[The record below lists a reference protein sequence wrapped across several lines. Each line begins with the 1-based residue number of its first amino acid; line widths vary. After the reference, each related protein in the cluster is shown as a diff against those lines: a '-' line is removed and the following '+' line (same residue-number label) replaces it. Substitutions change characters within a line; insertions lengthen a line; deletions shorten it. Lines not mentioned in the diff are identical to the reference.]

1 MKISNNNFEELFSNN
16 NKGQNKKSSLYDLP
30 FDYLLKQ
37 NKKLAEDKM
46 KKYKE
51 ELVFNKET
59 NQFEKKI
66 VLDEQSYKEQIKI
79 KLEKKTK
86 ENINEQINNKITSKI
101 ENINPMQTSSLDSLK
116 FSTNFWQLKI
126 EQKQKENKDFNVF
139 SAPLTND

>member
-1 MKISNNNFEELFSNN
+1 SNS

-30 FDYLLKQ
+30 FNYLLKQ

-59 NQFEKKI
+59 NQFEKKM

-86 ENINEQINNKITSKI
+86 ESINEQINNKITSKI
-101 ENINPMQTSSLDSLK
+101 ENTNPMQISSLDSLK

-139 SAPLTND
+139 SAPLTNG

>member
-16 NKGQNKKSSLYDLP
+16 NKEQNKKSSLYDLP

-37 NKKLAEDKM
+37 NKKFAEDKM

-86 ENINEQINNKITSKI
+86 ENINERINNKITSKI

-126 EQKQKENKDFNVF
+126 EQKQKENKDFKVF

>member
-1 MKISNNNFEELFSNN
+1 MKISNNSFEELFSNS

-59 NQFEKKI
+59 NQFEKKM

-86 ENINEQINNKITSKI
+86 ESINEQINNKITSKI
-101 ENINPMQTSSLDSLK
+101 ENTNPMQISSLDSLK

-139 SAPLTND
+139 SAPLTNG

>member
-16 NKGQNKKSSLYDLP
+16 DKGQNKKSSLYDLP

-59 NQFEKKI
+59 NQFEKKM

-86 ENINEQINNKITSKI
+86 ESINEQVNNKITSKI
-101 ENINPMQTSSLDSLK
+101 ENTNPVQISSLNDLK

-139 SAPLTND
+139 SAPLTNG

>member
-30 FDYLLKQ
+30 FNYLLKQ

-59 NQFEKKI
+59 NQFEKKM

-86 ENINEQINNKITSKI
+86 ESINEQINNKITSKI
-101 ENINPMQTSSLDSLK
+101 ENTNPMQISSLDSLK

-139 SAPLTND
+139 SAPLTNG

>member
-1 MKISNNNFEELFSNN
+1 MKISNNSFEELFSNS

-30 FDYLLKQ
+30 FNYLLKQ

-59 NQFEKKI
+59 NQFEKKM

-86 ENINEQINNKITSKI
+86 ESINEQINNKITSKI
-101 ENINPMQTSSLDSLK
+101 ENTNPMQISSLDSLK

-139 SAPLTND
+139 SAPLTNG